1 MNEFY
6 KSAINDLIEK
16 ITPKLSKSLY
26 QKETNKRRLESGV
39 EENLVLNYQQIIE
52 NSVLKKTIIYGE
64 YLLLF
69 LLHYSVLV

>member
-1 MNEFY
+1 M
-6 KSAINDLIEK
+6 NDLIEK

-52 NSVLKKTIIYGE
+52 NSVLKKTII
-64 YLLLF
+64 
-69 LLHYSVLV
+69 